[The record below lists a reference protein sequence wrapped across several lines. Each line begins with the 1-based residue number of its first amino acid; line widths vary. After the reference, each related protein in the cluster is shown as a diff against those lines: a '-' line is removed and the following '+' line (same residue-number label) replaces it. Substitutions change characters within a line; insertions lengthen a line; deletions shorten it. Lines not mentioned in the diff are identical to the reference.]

1 MKLDPATLQESKM
14 SQDLIDDIE
23 TDLNPFDLEVTEDV
37 DMLETRMTT
46 AISLFERIVG
56 QTFKQIQERKIIAES
71 RGQNF

>member
-56 QTFKQIQERKIIAES
+56 QTFIQIQ
-71 RGQNF
+71 